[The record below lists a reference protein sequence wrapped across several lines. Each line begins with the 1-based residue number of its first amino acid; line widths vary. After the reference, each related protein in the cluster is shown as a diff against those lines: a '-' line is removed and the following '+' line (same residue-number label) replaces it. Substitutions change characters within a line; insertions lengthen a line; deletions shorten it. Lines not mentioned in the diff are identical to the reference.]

1 MLRSRKSRESAGLSS
16 VAREVIVARIDLN
29 FRKSLSGVEKVGDLG
44 QCFQCSACL
53 PDCPA
58 ASFSPRFNPRDIV
71 MRALLGLESSLVCSD
86 SLVWDCTTCYACAER
101 CPQGVK
107 PVEVITAIK
116 NRIAEAGLLP
126 KEVAGAVAN
135 IKETDRVIV
144 YSDAVERRRKELGLP
159 GLDSGGRLI
168 QEVLRGDGD
177 G

>member
-1 MLRSRKSRESAGLSS
+1 MLTSVSRE
-16 VAREVIVARIDLN
+16 VRVTQVNLN
-29 FRKSLSGVEKVGDLG
+29 FRKSLSGIEKVGDLG

-58 ASFSPRFNPRDIV
+58 ATFSPRFNPRDIV
-71 MRALLGLESSLVCSD
+71 MRVLLGLEESLVCPD

-126 KEVAGAVAN
+126 QQVAGAVTN

-144 YSDAVERRRKELGLP
+144 HSDTVDRRRKELALP
-159 GLDSGGRLI
+159 ELVSGERLI
-168 QEVLRGDGD
+168 QRILRGEGN